1 MPVRTTTMEGTLS
14 AAVATPRFRTTL
26 VSGFAALA
34 LLLAIGGV
42 YGVMAYLVSRRTS
55 EIGVRM
61 AMGATPMDIQRLVV
75 GQGMRLAMGGI
86 ATGSVLAYVL
96 AKSLRGMLFGVTPTD
111 PLVFALAAL
120 VLLITAAAATAIPAM
135 RAAWLDPIAALRAD

>member
-1 MPVRTTTMEGTLS
+1 
-14 AAVATPRFRTTL
+14 
-26 VSGFAALA
+26 
-34 LLLAIGGV
+34 
-42 YGVMAYLVSRRTS
+42 
-55 EIGVRM
+55 M

-75 GQGMRLAMGGI
+75 GQGMRLAISGI

-96 AKSLRGMLFGVTPTD
+96 AKSLRGMLFGVAPTD

-135 RAAWLDPIAALRAD
+135 RAARLDPIAALRAD